1 MKNLKIF
8 IIALAT
14 NLLLGCGACKAQ
26 ETTNQ
31 SETAESSNDVDTI
44 EQIFQKSMK
53 DIETTKY
60 HEFIDP
66 QSGLVQ
72 ARFPI
77 PKSWKVNHID
87 NPIYI
92 KGLNNLRVYKT
103 ETSQYTW
110 SNDPMMQQTLQM
122 SGQMLARPMNIRQV
136 LSQFLQPNIEA
147 QGYKFLKSYDLPE
160 VSGFWQRL
168 FNAMPNT
175 GTQRQV
181 EALGTEWK
189 TPKGTKSLIVLVRY
203 QFTKQQTILW
213 NIQTTELETEPGYF
227 EKAKNA
233 YFYSAANAQI
243 NPQWIQYANGQLM
256 GNIRKT
262 NEFWREASA
271 QSAAAHNQR
280 MNAIATRGKTATSIG
295 DTYSNILD
303 ISHKGYLT
311 RSNIDDSGHSKTVR
325 AIQGTN
331 LIGNHETGEHYSVP
345 SGSNYYWVSK
355 DGIYFGTDNALFN
368 PNTDRQMRDKD
379 WTKFVVEQ

>member
-14 NLLLGCGACKAQ
+14 NLLLACGGCKAQ

-31 SETAESSNDVDTI
+31 SETAESSNDVETI
-44 EQIFQKSMK
+44 EQMFQNSMK

-66 QSGLVQ
+66 QNGLVQ

-77 PKSWKVNHID
+77 PKSWKVNHTD

-103 ETSQYTW
+103 ETNKYTW

-122 SGQMLARPMNIRQV
+122 TGQMLARPMNNRQV
-136 LSQFLQPNIEA
+136 LSQFLQPNVEA
-147 QGYKFLKSYDLPE
+147 HGYIFLKSYELPE
-160 VSGFWQRL
+160 ISGLWQRF

-175 GTQRQV
+175 GSQRQV
-181 EALGTEWK
+181 EAWGTEWK
-189 TPKGTKSLIVLVRY
+189 TRKGTKSLIVLVRY

-213 NIQTTELETEPGYF
+213 NIQTTELETEPRYF

-233 YFYSAANAQI
+233 YLYSSANAQI
-243 NPQWIQYANGQLM
+243 NPQWIQYMNGQLM

-262 NEFWREASA
+262 NKFWAKASA
-271 QSAAAHNQR
+271 QSASAHKQR
-280 MNAIATRGKTATSIG
+280 MNAIAARGKTSTSIG
-295 DTYSNILD
+295 DTYSDILD

-311 RSNIDDSGHSKTVR
+311 RSNINHSGHSKTIR
-325 AIQGTN
+325 AISGTN

-355 DGIYFGTDNALFN
+355 DGTYFGTDNALFN
-368 PNTDRQMRDKD
+368 PNTDLRMRDKD
-379 WTKFVVEQ
+379 WTKFAVEQ